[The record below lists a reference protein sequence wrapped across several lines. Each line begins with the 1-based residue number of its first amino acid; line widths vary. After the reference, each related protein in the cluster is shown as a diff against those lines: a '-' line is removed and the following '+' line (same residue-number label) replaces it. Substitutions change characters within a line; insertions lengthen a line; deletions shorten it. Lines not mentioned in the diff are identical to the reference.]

1 MLHKHERK
9 RKPQTRRKRKQT
21 DKRQS
26 YSKPYMSTSSYD
38 WKFNKTKLCG
48 LFTLNWTNQWTR
60 KRACKVFSF
69 IVHPAYERMRGEYL
83 VEWLE
88 EIKWEDWRTENIFI
102 MERSVEYPSA
112 YWFPVFLLSFNK
124 CYRDGIILGWKV
136 KKKCFH
142 QPLQGA
148 LLPCGWPFF
157 SKQMLRKARYK
168 NKKYIYKAMLLVFVC

>member
-26 YSKPYMSTSSYD
+26 HSKPYMSTSSDD

-136 KKKCFH
+136 KKKNACINH
-142 QPLQGA
+142 CEELSCHVAGHSSASKCCAKPDTKTKSIYIK
-148 LLPCGWPFF
+148 PC
-157 SKQMLRKARYK
+157 Y
-168 NKKYIYKAMLLVFVC
+168 